1 MDIFIKNPLEPSI
14 NAAKMVAKAVTSL
27 SIYVNDQ
34 FLLWGS
40 IKELKLTV
48 VNYEPY
54 FKTQTSIETINSKLS
69 IMLPLMEAYANSVLD
84 DGWRLPLSS
93 NITRYIKRQK
103 VQYRDG
109 YILIDGDAEF
119 KQQAFIR
126 SQLRQVRQLQSIPE
140 HRQKA
145 TKQNPNQYP
154 SIMTEAHER
163 FYNLVEKVYLLKL
176 QNGELDQNT
185 FGDVMSAVDEVMTPI
200 KNEVNQEHVE
210 NIQKAWT

>member
-93 NITRYIKRQK
+93 NITRYIKR
-103 VQYRDG
+103 
-109 YILIDGDAEF
+109 
-119 KQQAFIR
+119 
-126 SQLRQVRQLQSIPE
+126 
-140 HRQKA
+140 
-145 TKQNPNQYP
+145 
-154 SIMTEAHER
+154 
-163 FYNLVEKVYLLKL
+163 
-176 QNGELDQNT
+176 
-185 FGDVMSAVDEVMTPI
+185 
-200 KNEVNQEHVE
+200 
-210 NIQKAWT
+210 